1 MFSFVRTAAK
11 SCRAGSHIAMAIA
24 MAGAVVT
31 LGAGLEAP
39 AYAQKEKKEKAPKA
53 EYSKGFVD
61 AYKPLNDAFGSANPD
76 FATIKAG
83 LPSLM
88 AALETDD
95 DRFAAGNLVYN
106 VAVKTKDF
114 TLQRE
119 GVDMMLKSGKVSPEQ
134 LGLFNFIGGQLAYNM
149 KDFDAARTYLQ
160 AALDAGYTEGDPKAL
175 IAESYFAQDQAEQGL
190 TFLSQEIARKRQA
203 GEPVDTEWLARGFA
217 VAYTAGLG
225 PQAADYGAMLVDV
238 DPSKANW
245 GNAIG
250 VLRIYGNYDDQGLL
264 DLLRLSKRTDS
275 LQNERDYVD
284 YIEAA
289 DARRLPAEVNKVV
302 QEGIAVGVLKSGD
315 VFVAE
320 AKNISSGR
328 LTQDKADLP
337 GLAKDARA
345 AGATAKTAMA
355 AGDAFLSWDDPKTA
369 EEMYTTALGKPGV
382 DTARVQTRL
391 GIAQADQGKWA
402 DAEATFAKITGPRAG
417 IARLWTLYVD
427 HKSGGATPA
436 APAATEPAPAQ

>member
-1 MFSFVRTAAK
+1 MFSFVRTSAAK
-11 SCRAGSHIAMAIA
+11 TRRAGSHVAIAIA

-31 LGAGLEAP
+31 VGTGLETP
-39 AYAQKEKKEKAPKA
+39 AYAQKDKKPAKA
-53 EYSKGFVD
+53 EYSKGFVA
-61 AYKPLNDAFGSANPD
+61 AYKPVNDAFSASNPD
-76 FATIKAG
+76 FAKIKG
-83 LPSLM
+83 DLPAVT
-88 AALETDD
+88 AAIETED
-95 DRFAAGNLVYN
+95 DRFAAGNLTYN
-106 VAVKTKDF
+106 VAVKTQDLA
-114 TLQRE
+114 LQRQ

-134 LGLFNFIGGQLAYNM
+134 LGLFNFIGGQLAYNAQ
-149 KDFDAARTYLQ
+149 DFDAARAHLQ

-175 IAESYFAQDQAEQGL
+175 IAESYFAQNQDEQGL
-190 TFLSQEIARKRQA
+190 TYLSQEIARKQQA
-203 GEPVDTEWLARGFA
+203 GEAIDKDWLSRGFA
-217 VAYTAGLG
+217 VAYNAGLG
-225 PQAADYGAMLVDV
+225 PQAAEYGAMLVDME
-238 DPSKANW
+238 PSKANW

-289 DARRLPAEVNKVV
+289 DARRLPAEVSKLVEKGV
-302 QEGIAVGVLKSGD
+302 AAGVLKPGD

-345 AGATAKTAMA
+345 ASSTAATAMA
-355 AGDAFLSWDDPKTA
+355 AGDAFLSWDDAATA
-369 EEMYTTALGKPGV
+369 EEMYTIALGKSGV

-391 GIAQADQGKWA
+391 GIAQIDQGKY
-402 DAEATFAKITGPRAG
+402 EEGKATLAKITGPRQP
-417 IARLWTLYVD
+417 IARLWTLYAD
-427 HKSGGATPA
+427 QKAGGATPA
-436 APAATEPAPAQ
+436 APAAAEPAPAQ

>member
-11 SCRAGSHIAMAIA
+11 SRRAGSHIAMAIA

-31 LGAGLEAP
+31 VGAGLEAP
-39 AYAQKEKKEKAPKA
+39 AYAAKEKAPKA
-53 EYSKGFVD
+53 EYSKGFVA
-61 AYKPLNDAFGSANPD
+61 AYKPLNDSFSSSNPD
-76 FATIKAG
+76 LAALQAG
-83 LPSLM
+83 LPGM
-88 AALETDD
+88 IAAIETED

-106 VAVKTKDF
+106 VAVKAKDLS
-114 TLQRE
+114 LQRQ
-119 GVDMMLKSGKVSPEQ
+119 GVDMMLKSGKVSAEQ
-134 LGLFNFIGGQLAYNM
+134 VGLFNFIGGQLAYNAQ
-149 KDFDAARTYLQ
+149 DFDAARAYLQ

-175 IAESYFAQDQAEQGL
+175 IAESYFAQNQDEQGL
-190 TFLSQEIARKRQA
+190 TYLSQEIARKQQA
-203 GEPVDTEWLARGFA
+203 GEPVDSDWLSRGFA
-217 VAYTAGLG
+217 VAYNAGLG

-264 DLLRLSKRTDS
+264 DLLRLSKRTGS

-289 DARRLPAEVNKVV
+289 DARRLPAEVNKLVA
-302 QEGIAVGVLKSGD
+302 EGVAAGILKPGD

-328 LTQDKADLP
+328 LTQDKSDLP

-345 AGATAKTAMA
+345 ASATAATAMA
-355 AGDAFLSWDDPKTA
+355 AGDAFLSWDDSATA
-369 EEMYTTALGKPGV
+369 EEMYTIALGKSGV
-382 DTARVQTRL
+382 DTPRVQTRL

-402 DAEATFAKITGPRAG
+402 EAKATFAKITGPRQG
-417 IARLWTLYVD
+417 IARLWGLYVD
-427 HKSGGATPA
+427 HKAEGAAPA
-436 APAATEPAPAQ
+436 APAAAEPAPAQ